1 MLDYKEIIIRHY
13 GGGMSG
19 RALAEQGF
27 GSKSGIN
34 GFLSAFE
41 ACERLSF
48 PLPEGITNYGIAEL
62 VYGANDTERAAGRD
76 TSFEYPDYAAVH
88 IAMANRKNMT
98 MVFQWNQYKRVCEE
112 TEKKYYSYRQ
122 FCANYETW
130 CRENEET
137 MHFQAVIAQKMEVD
151 FAGQTFTLVDGQT
164 GEVCTVA
171 VFVAVLPYSQYI
183 YAEGMLSTREPQWI
197 AVNNHALRYFGG
209 VPALVVCDNCKQ
221 AVLANQDWIEPVLNK
236 DYAEWV
242 EHNHTVIMPAKVRK
256 PKMKSS
262 VENAVGILES
272 SIFHTLAARQ
282 YFSLEQFNQDLWA
295 ELEKLNTMPGWKPA

>member
-34 GFLSAFE
+34 DFLSAFE

-62 VYGANDTERAAGRD
+62 VYGADEAGRAAGRD

-122 FCANYETW
+122 FCANYEAW

-137 MHFQAVIAQKMEVD
+137 MHFQAVIAQKMVNGPSSLFLAEKMSAMN
-151 FAGQTFTLVDGQT
+151 AGIHKRLNDRVQLFPVILFQSACIH
-164 GEVCTVA
+164 EIPC
-171 VFVAVLPYSQYI
+171 
-183 YAEGMLSTREPQWI
+183 I
-197 AVNNHALRYFGG
+197 AT
-209 VPALVVCDNCKQ
+209 Q
-221 AVLANQDWIEPVLNK
+221 
-236 DYAEWV
+236 
-242 EHNHTVIMPAKVRK
+242 
-256 PKMKSS
+256 
-262 VENAVGILES
+262 
-272 SIFHTLAARQ
+272 
-282 YFSLEQFNQDLWA
+282 
-295 ELEKLNTMPGWKPA
+295 